1 MRKENNNNNN
11 ILKVIDEREV
21 LGKQFKIYGN
31 FENPLFLAKDVAEFI
46 DYSKNGSG
54 VRDVSKMVS
63 VVDNEEKL
71 KRTMFVSG
79 QNREVIMLT
88 EDGLYEVLMQSRKP
102 IAKQFKKK
110 VKEILKDIRN
120 KRTYTKNEILENP
133 DLLLNKNNKKK
144 NNNIQIFNNNEFGDL
159 RTLLVNNIPYFIGK
173 DVTDKLEY
181 QNGSRDI
188 VRHVDK
194 DDRISIIVHDGK
206 QNRNMI
212 AINESGLYS
221 LILSS
226 KLPKAKE
233 FKRWVTSEVLP
244 TIRKHGVYITD
255 EVLYSPELL
264 EKALEQIKKER
275 QEKLTLQFEVKS
287 LKDTNKQLKKNTKQL
302 TVTIQEQEPLV
313 ELSKTLLKAKN
324 TITFGCMAKML
335 KTNGVNIG
343 RNRLTKFL
351 KEQKVLTQ
359 EVTPYQEYMNKGYFE
374 VYQTIIG
381 GKTVIGTRITPQG
394 QLLIVKLIM
403 DKYNK

>member
-21 LGKQFKIYGN
+21 LGKQFRIYGD

-110 VKEILKDIRN
+110 VKEILKDIRRYGMYA
-120 KRTYTKNEILENP
+120 KDEILNNP
-133 DLLLNKNNKKK
+133 DFLLAVA
-144 NNNIQIFNNNEFGDL
+144 E
-159 RTLLVNNIPYFIGK
+159 
-173 DVTDKLEY
+173 KL
-181 QNGSRDI
+181 
-188 VRHVDK
+188 
-194 DDRISIIVHDGK
+194 
-206 QNRNMI
+206 
-212 AINESGLYS
+212 
-221 LILSS
+221 
-226 KLPKAKE
+226 
-233 FKRWVTSEVLP
+233 
-244 TIRKHGVYITD
+244 
-255 EVLYSPELL
+255 
-264 EKALEQIKKER
+264 R
-275 QEKLTLQFEVKS
+275 QEKQEKLMLKYEVKS

-302 TVTIQEQEPLV
+302 TETIQEQEPLV

-335 KTNGVNIG
+335 KTNGVDIG

-381 GKTVIGTRITPQG
+381 GKTIVGTRITPQG

>member
-21 LGKQFKIYGN
+21 LGKQFRIYGD
-31 FENPLFLAKDVAEFI
+31 FENPLFLAKDVANWIEHNKP
-46 DYSKNGSG
+46 SEMTTN
-54 VRDVSKMVS
+54 
-63 VVDNEEKL
+63 VDNEEKL
-71 KRTMFVSG
+71 KAIISLSG

-110 VKEILKDIRN
+110 VKEILKDIRRYGMYA
-120 KRTYTKNEILENP
+120 KDEILNNP
-133 DLLLNKNNKKK
+133 DFLLAVAEK
-144 NNNIQIFNNNEFGDL
+144 L
-159 RTLLVNNIPYFIGK
+159 R
-173 DVTDKLEY
+173 
-181 QNGSRDI
+181 Q
-188 VRHVDK
+188 
-194 DDRISIIVHDGK
+194 
-206 QNRNMI
+206 
-212 AINESGLYS
+212 
-221 LILSS
+221 
-226 KLPKAKE
+226 
-233 FKRWVTSEVLP
+233 
-244 TIRKHGVYITD
+244 
-255 EVLYSPELL
+255 
-264 EKALEQIKKER
+264 EK
-275 QEKLTLQFEVKS
+275 QEKLTLKYEVKS

-302 TVTIQEQEPLV
+302 TETIQEQEPLV

-335 KTNGVNIG
+335 KTNGVDIG

-381 GKTVIGTRITPQG
+381 GKTVVGTRITPQG

>member
-1 MRKENNNNNN
+1 MRKENNNNN
-11 ILKVIDEREV
+11 
-21 LGKQFKIYGN
+21 
-31 FENPLFLAKDVAEFI
+31 
-46 DYSKNGSG
+46 
-54 VRDVSKMVS
+54 
-63 VVDNEEKL
+63 
-71 KRTMFVSG
+71 
-79 QNREVIMLT
+79 
-88 EDGLYEVLMQSRKP
+88 
-102 IAKQFKKK
+102 
-110 VKEILKDIRN
+110 
-120 KRTYTKNEILENP
+120 
-133 DLLLNKNNKKK
+133 
-144 NNNIQIFNNNEFGDL
+144 IQIFKNNEFGDL

-188 VRHVDK
+188 VRHVDE
-194 DDRISIIVHDGK
+194 DDRISVIIHDGK

-226 KLPKAKE
+226 KLPRAKE
-233 FKRWVTSEVLP
+233 FKKWVTSELLPVIHSKIIQQNTQIQVIDNRDVFGKPFKIYGSYDSPLFLAKDIAYMLGLTNVSDMIKRVSKDEVTKLNLGGLQGECNFLTEYGLYEVLMQSRKP
-244 TIRKHGVYITD
+244 IAKQFKKKVKEILKDIRRYGMYVTN

-264 EKALEQIKKER
+264 EKALEQIKKDR

-302 TVTIQEQEPLV
+302 TETIQEQEPLV

-335 KTNGVNIG
+335 KTNGVDIG

-381 GKTVIGTRITPQG
+381 GKTVVGTRITPQG

>member
-1 MRKENNNNNN
+1 MRKENNNNNNNN

-21 LGKQFKIYGN
+21 LGKQFRIYGD
-31 FENPLFLAKDVAEFI
+31 FENPLFLAKDVANWIEHNKPSEMTTNI
-46 DYSKNGSG
+46 
-54 VRDVSKMVS
+54 
-63 VVDNEEKL
+63 DNEEKL
-71 KRTMFVSG
+71 KAIISLSG

-110 VKEILKDIRN
+110 VKEILKDIH
-120 KRTYTKNEILENP
+120 KTGTCTKNEILENP

-188 VRHVDK
+188 VRHVDE
-194 DDRISIIVHDGK
+194 DDRISVIIHDGK

-226 KLPKAKE
+226 KLPRAKE
-233 FKRWVTSEVLP
+233 FKKWVTSEVLP
-244 TIRKHGVYITD
+244 TIRKYGMYAKD
-255 EVLYSPELL
+255 EILNNPDFLL
-264 EKALEQIKKER
+264 AVAEKLR
-275 QEKLTLQFEVKS
+275 QEKQEKLMLKYEVKS

-302 TVTIQEQEPLV
+302 TETIQEQESLV

-335 KTNGVNIG
+335 KTNGVDIG

-381 GKTVIGTRITPQG
+381 GKTVVGTRITPQG